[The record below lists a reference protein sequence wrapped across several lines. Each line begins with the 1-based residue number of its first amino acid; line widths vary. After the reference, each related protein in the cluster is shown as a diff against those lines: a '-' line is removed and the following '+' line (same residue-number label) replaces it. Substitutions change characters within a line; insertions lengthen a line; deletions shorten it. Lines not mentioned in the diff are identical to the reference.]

1 MLEKLVQLRLHSN
14 LLTSLPDAMTA
25 LTNLEILTLRDNEIG
40 QKAPEFLSSLDKLKT
55 LTLDKNKMKKL
66 PDVELQGDSAFD
78 TNWMVCV
85 LVFVAILIHACVC
98 LAYVVLEY
106 DYGFRDS
113 LCPHLILFPPL
124 PWWEHYAFLQITPRA
139 ITPRV
144 DLSKYPESRIYYNS
158 SDEDDA
164 PKTPAEANGGMKS
177 GMGSPL
183 SPVKSGSKKGK
194 KRR

>member
-55 LTLDKNKMKKL
+55 LTLGKNKMKKL

-78 TNWMVCV
+78 TNWMVRVTVCV
-85 LVFVAILIHACVC
+85 WILFMLVFVCRTQQLNMIA
-98 LAYVVLEY
+98 VLKSHSPTLT
-106 DYGFRDS
+106 RVS
-113 LCPHLILFPPL
+113 PL
-124 PWWEHYAFLQITPRA
+124 SWWEHFNVFLQFTPREE
-139 ITPRV
+139 TPRI

-164 PKTPAEANGGMKS
+164 PKTSAEANGKS
-177 GMGSPL
+177 GMSSPLAL
-183 SPVKSGSKKGK
+183 SPVKSGPKKGK